1 MELVLSVIGIILII
15 AYKLYLPKIKGSI
28 GESIVAG
35 ELHRLQNQEYKVLND
50 VWIRTSNRSSQ
61 IDHIVISIYG
71 IFVIET
77 KNYKGWIHGN
87 EKSEYWT
94 QSIYNKKTKFRNPI
108 RQNWAHIYAL
118 KEALSEFQ
126 QIRYFPIVVFA
137 GSASLKNVK
146 SQLPV
151 IYDNELVQTIIKSSE
166 VPNLSIVQV
175 DNIVDKLNEVNNRDK
190 EAKKEHV
197 YQVRNHVYGR
207 RQKEK
212 LLICS
217 RCGGKLIVREGPY
230 GKFYGCSNYPKCKY
244 KLSFGR
250 R

>member
-1 MELVLSVIGIILII
+1 MEAVLVAIGIILII

-50 VWIRTSNRSSQ
+50 VWIRTCNRSSQ
-61 IDHIVISIYG
+61 IDHVVISIYG

-77 KNYKGWIHGN
+77 KNYRGWIHGN

-94 QSIYNKKTKFRNPI
+94 QSIYKKKTRFRNPI

-118 KEALSEFQ
+118 KEVLSEFQ
-126 QIRYFPIVVFA
+126 QIRYYPIIVFA
-137 GSASLKNVK
+137 GSASLKNVN
-146 SQLPV
+146 SQMPV
-151 IYDNELVQTIIKSSE
+151 IYDHELVQTIMKNKG
-166 VPNLSIVQV
+166 VPTLSIMQV
-175 DNIVDKLNEVNNRDK
+175 DNIVDKLNKANIGDK

-197 YQVRNHVYGR
+197 YKVRNYVYER

-212 LLICS
+212 SLICP
-217 RCGGKLIVREGPY
+217 RCSGKLVVREGPY
-230 GKFYGCSNYPKCKY
+230 GKFYGCSNYPKCRY
-244 KLSFGR
+244 KLRFGEL
-250 R
+250 